1 MKQILLIL
9 SLVAVLKMNGQI
21 PPSGTYTYK
30 LCYHEWSG
38 CVNTCTVIIQ
48 SDTITVYAD
57 DDIFVPKGEI
67 IIKGILMQHKSG
79 KWIIGLKPEDKDA
92 PRVGGCGDGPSVI
105 DFKRKR
111 LVAC

>member
-9 SLVAVLKMNGQI
+9 SLVAVLKMNGQV

-79 KWIIGLKPEDKDA
+79 KWIRSEEHTSELQSRENLVCRLLLEI
-92 PRVGGCGDGPSVI
+92 
-105 DFKRKR
+105 KR
-111 LVAC
+111 